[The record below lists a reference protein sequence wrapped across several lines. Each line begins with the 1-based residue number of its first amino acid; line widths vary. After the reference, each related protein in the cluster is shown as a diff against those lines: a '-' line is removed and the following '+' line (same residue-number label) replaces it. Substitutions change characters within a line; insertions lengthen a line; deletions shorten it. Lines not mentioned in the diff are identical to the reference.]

1 MPISSAR
8 NKKAKPKEPT
18 AFGHRAKSGDRG
30 DAWMGTQNKMD
41 YGEKKT
47 PLDKGRG
54 ISITEV
60 NVHRKADADTHSL
73 SKKAKDHTN
82 NSEEEVFGHRKK
94 SDGHNDDWMSE
105 KQKMELGEKKTALD
119 KGRGVSV
126 ESPEDEEINER
137 NKGKKKKEDPE
148 GWAVRR
154 GSGLE
159 EVTGEVG
166 KEGGG
171 CGCVVM

>member
-1 MPISSAR
+1 
-8 NKKAKPKEPT
+8 
-18 AFGHRAKSGDRG
+18 
-30 DAWMGTQNKMD
+30 
-41 YGEKKT
+41 
-47 PLDKGRG
+47 
-54 ISITEV
+54 
-60 NVHRKADADTHSL
+60 
-73 SKKAKDHTN
+73 
-82 NSEEEVFGHRKK
+82 
-94 SDGHNDDWMSE
+94 MSE

-126 ESPEDEEINER
+126 ESPDDEEINKR
-137 NKGKKKKEDPE
+137 SKGKKKKGDPE
-148 GWAVRR
+148 GWAARR